1 MLKRL
6 AKIKAI
12 ISRPLLVKLLAY
24 LVIFYLLL
32 VTVSVG
38 IAGYLFFNLEEYKQ
52 KISDTVYSNTG
63 FKLHI
68 GSIHTT
74 LNRIYLPELA
84 IGDLTLTNPKNP
96 EQVSHVD
103 AMNFVLDYSS
113 IWHLQP
119 IFNEINI
126 NGAAIKLDYE
136 SSGALFLNGIQITDP
151 ADQTLENTK
160 TLPFDLEGWLLRQG
174 SIKLD
179 NISFAFHDKKNNLP
193 EVKTNKITFIMNRRI
208 WARHH
213 AEITT
218 IGKVR
223 GNIIRASLD
232 WQGGKFEHWQ
242 KWRNADLKVKIYEN
256 NAALLNEISTY
267 LPDSMVESSNATTA
281 FSAQIKDGLLQ
292 KVYANFDV
300 NNFKL
305 ALADVDIVNV
315 PRFGGLLNIDLVNGK
330 DYQIKAKNLQVAT
343 SSGALFD
350 DAQIN
355 GHYTIGESGNV
366 ELSNTNLVA
375 LNNLLSLFNNTNGI
389 FLQGVIKN
397 ITYTWNGYFT
407 EPKLYSFASSFE
419 NISIKSNHLDLPS
432 LSNVSGDVVFNQKSG
447 SVNLNL
453 KNSVLNYDSVFLI
466 PYDFKYLNTKMDW
479 SISESK
485 VVTVVMHKTQ
495 LATKDFAAVAQGKF
509 IYNPN
514 NTESP
519 SYIDMTAHVDKVL
532 TSKVG
537 DYLPKQI
544 PMSVHEW
551 LNMGL
556 VSGYAESADL
566 VLYGPLGN
574 FPFQDNSGL
583 FYITANIDNAKL
595 QYVKDWPPLE
605 NIYGKF
611 ILRNTDITIKADRA
625 FVNKNHL
632 DHAVVDIPDYGNPNG
647 VELIA
652 DGTAHGSTANFLDY
666 LTKTP
671 INNIIGKFP
680 EKVTAEGDS
689 KLQIH
694 LKIPFKDVKHTE
706 VKGTLGFEN
715 NNLEFELPI
724 PKLYNVNGPLG
735 FTQHGVNST
744 GLHVNV
750 FNSPVTLYANTND
763 TGKMHFWAVAP
774 QLDYNEV
781 SKFYLPIFTPII
793 SGSSSTNIDF
803 TIGKKGLDSL
813 SAKSNLVGVSLNAPA
828 PLGMES
834 AAIVPL
840 NLTINPTSV
849 GDLLIAWSYGNII
862 HGEQLIGKSINSK
875 GQIAAGEN
883 VGYLDNPSPGS
894 VITVNAGIPE
904 VNIEQWIATVN
915 KIVSVSK
922 QNKLARE
929 SDATLKTAGKLR
941 HNNVM
946 PLQIKI
952 ASPHLMLGKNDLG
965 DGTANII
972 VDTNQTYFNMYSQVA
987 SGYGLFNYAD
997 HKIKLTLD
1005 KYMLYKKLPATL
1017 KASESYIPL
1026 NFVNGS
1032 KTTAKINVPDI
1043 DLNIKNLF
1051 YQNHNLGNVAA
1062 KLHQDGDNLYM
1073 NNGVLSNNDGSVNF
1087 SATNYCFGCDGG
1099 DSYVNFIANANVLNL
1114 GNLIYDLDFGR
1125 IVSNGKGTA
1134 NATLQWNGGFQDF
1147 KIFQTVGTFKGEF
1160 YSGKFLQ
1167 IDPGV
1172 VGSVFSIINLQG
1184 IFEFAG
1190 GDVGD
1195 IFKKGFYFNSLSTDI
1210 HILTSRIELK
1220 NVEMEGPLAAVRTYG
1235 ILDFANNTID
1245 AEFGVT
1251 PRVGFAVALVAGI
1264 ATLNPIVGV
1273 AVYGAELLTGG
1284 AQDKLFTMRYH
1295 VTGSLH
1301 KPKVDK
1307 TDVKDNLLRNMNST
1321 VGLDQ

>member
-1 MLKRL
+1 MLKL
-6 AKIKAI
+6 PAKIKTI
-12 ISRPLLVKLLAY
+12 LSRPILVKILAY
-24 LVIFYLLL
+24 LFIFYLLL
-32 VTVSVG
+32 VAVSVS
-38 IAGYLFFNLEEYKQ
+38 IAGYLFFNLEKYKQ
-52 KISDTVYSNTG
+52 KISDTVYANTG
-63 FKLHI
+63 FNLHI
-68 GSIHTT
+68 GSINTT

-84 IGDLTLTNPKNP
+84 IGDLTLSNPTNP
-96 EQVSHVD
+96 EQVSHID
-103 AMNFVLDYSS
+103 SMNFVLDYSS
-113 IWHLQP
+113 LWHLQP

-136 SSGALFLNGIQITDP
+136 SSGALFLNGIQVTDP
-151 ADQTLENTK
+151 AEQTLENTR

-174 SIKLD
+174 DIKLD

-193 EVKTNKITFIMNRRI
+193 EVKINKITFNMSRKF

-218 IGKVR
+218 VGKIR
-223 GNIIRASLD
+223 GNVIRAVLD

-242 KWRNADLKVKIYEN
+242 KWRNADFRVKIYEN
-256 NAALLNEISTY
+256 NALLLKEISSY
-267 LPDSMVESSNATTA
+267 LPNTTIESSSATTA
-281 FSAQIKDGLLQ
+281 LSAQIKDGLLQ
-292 KVYANFDV
+292 KVYANFDI

-315 PRFGGLLNIDLVNGK
+315 PRFGGVLNIDLLNNK
-330 DYQIKAKNLQVAT
+330 EYQIKAQNLQVST

-355 GHYTIGESGNV
+355 GHYTIGESGNIQ
-366 ELSNTNLVA
+366 LSNTNLVA
-375 LNNLLSLFNNTNGI
+375 LNNLLSLFDNTNGI
-389 FLQGVIKN
+389 FLQGVIRN
-397 ITYTWNGYFT
+397 MTYSWQGYFT
-407 EPKLYSFASSFE
+407 APKLYSFASSFE

-432 LSNVSGDVVFNQKSG
+432 LSNVSGDVVFNQKTG
-447 SVNLNL
+447 SINLNL
-453 KNSVLNYDSVFLI
+453 KDSVLHYDSVFLI
-466 PYDFKYLNTKMDW
+466 PYEFKYLNTKLDW
-479 SISESK
+479 NISESK
-485 VVTVVMHKTQ
+485 VVSVVMHNTP
-495 LATKDFAAVAQGKF
+495 LATKDFVGSAQGKF

-514 NTESP
+514 NPESP
-519 SYIDMTAHVDKVL
+519 SYINMTAHVDKVL

-556 VSGYAESADL
+556 MSGYGESADL
-566 VLYGPLGN
+566 VLYGPLSS

-595 QYVKDWPPLE
+595 QYVKDWPTLD

-625 FVNKNHL
+625 RVNNNYL
-632 DHAVVDIPDYGNPNG
+632 DSALVDIPDYSNPNG
-647 VELIA
+647 VDLIA
-652 DGTAHGSTANFLDY
+652 DGKAHGSTANFLDY

-671 INNIIGKFP
+671 INNIIGKLP
-680 EKVTAEGDS
+680 EKITAEGDS
-689 KLQIH
+689 KLTLH
-694 LKIPFKDVKHTE
+694 LKVPFKDAKHTE
-706 VKGTLGFEN
+706 VKGDLTFED

-744 GLHVNV
+744 GLKLDV
-750 FNSPVTLYANTND
+750 FNSPVTLYANTTN
-763 TGKMHFWAVAP
+763 TGKMHFWANAP
-774 QLDYNEV
+774 HLDYNEL

-793 SGSSSTNIDF
+793 SGSSPTNIDF
-803 TIGKKGLDSL
+803 TIGKKGLESL
-813 SAKSNLVGVSLNAPA
+813 AAKSNLVGVSLNAPA
-828 PLGMES
+828 PVGMES
-834 AAIVPL
+834 AAVVPL
-840 NLTINPTSV
+840 NLTINPTSI
-849 GDLLIAWSYGNII
+849 GELLIAWSYGDVI
-862 HGEQLIGKSINSK
+862 HGEQIIGKSINSR
-875 GQIAAGEN
+875 GQIAAGKN
-883 VGYLDNPSPGS
+883 VGYLENPSPGT

-915 KIVSVSK
+915 KIVSTSK

-929 SDATLKTAGKLR
+929 SDVALQTATKLR

-952 ASPHLMLGKNDLG
+952 DSPHLMLGKNDLG
-965 DGTANII
+965 NGTANII

-1032 KTTAKINVPDI
+1032 KITAKINIPDI

-1051 YQNHNLGNVAA
+1051 YQNHNLGSVSA
-1062 KLHQDGDNLYM
+1062 KLHQNGDNLYM
-1073 NNGVLSNNDGSVNF
+1073 NDGVLSNKNGAVNF

-1099 DSYVNFIANANVLNL
+1099 DSYVNFIANANVINL

-1125 IVSNGKGTA
+1125 IMSNGKGTA

-1167 IDPGV
+1167 VDPGV
-1172 VGSVFSIINLQG
+1172 VGTIFSIINLQG

-1195 IFKKGFYFNSLSTDI
+1195 IFKKGFYFNSLDTDI

-1235 ILDFANNTID
+1235 IIDFANNTID

-1273 AVYGAELLTGG
+1273 AVYGAELLSGG

-1295 VTGSLH
+1295 VTGNLH

-1307 TDVKDNLLRNMNST
+1307 TDVKDNILRNMNST